1 MERLT
6 AQYTTKFANPFAA
19 AARGFLDAVIAPS
32 DTRRAV
38 CRELQRLQEKVGLSA
53 YPFGIETSLMILHH
67 VQCRLGK

>member
-38 CRELQRLQEKVGLSA
+38 CRELQRLQEKVGSR
-53 YPFGIETSLMILHH
+53 
-67 VQCRLGK
+67 V